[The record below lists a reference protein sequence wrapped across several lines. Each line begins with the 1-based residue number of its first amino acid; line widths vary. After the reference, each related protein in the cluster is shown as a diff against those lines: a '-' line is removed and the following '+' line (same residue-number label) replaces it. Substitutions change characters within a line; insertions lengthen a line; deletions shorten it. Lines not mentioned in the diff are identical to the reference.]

1 MSIGIYYDN
10 IKFRLRQTGNTKIF
24 LEKVIREQKKIPGD
38 LYFIFKDDQGVLD
51 INRKFLKHNYYTD
64 VISFDYSE
72 NKMVSGEVY
81 ISIDTVRKN
90 SKIYKVRLH
99 EEVIRVMIHGTLHI
113 CGYNDNNEKNREEM
127 FCLQEK
133 LVKKFFKY

>member
-1 MSIGIYYDN
+1 LSIGIYYDN

-38 LYFIFKDDQGVLD
+38 LYFIFKDDRGLLD
-51 INRKFLKHNYYTD
+51 INRKFLNHNYYTD

-72 NKMVSGEVY
+72 NKIISGEVY
-81 ISIDTVRKN
+81 ISIDTVKKN
-90 SKIYKVRLH
+90 SKIYKVRFH

-113 CGYNDNNEKNREEM
+113 CGYDDTDEKSREEM
-127 FCLQEK
+127 FSLQEK
-133 LVKKFFKY
+133 LVKDFFKY